1 MTEYELVWVDE
12 NAKYYDLEGALLNYG
27 PRSEKKFG
35 FGVKDAFTFGK
46 GTHVELYVAKK
57 ELKRVGAEGRAFFM
71 NPANLK
77 RVLDICKTARDEI
90 TAQAKIAAKTDLSQL
105 SSDEFRKESD
115 FYGSKIGTI
124 FTCYAATIPYAVAE
138 IERELTTFLLSKK
151 VDAAHALSVLTT
163 PETRFVFSE
172 ENPLFKPFNQTI
184 EKEDGTID
192 RSAVENPAFREEKA
206 DETERNR
213 LIAELKPPEDILHAA
228 EVLRTLAEERMK
240 MRFAWLL
247 GLYVNE
253 LFLAEL
259 KRRFGISKTDLRKY
273 VGAELDAL
281 MLSGQKLDAKRL
293 QEREKGLAKILVGSE
308 IDSIEG
314 SKAQEFLDETI
325 KPASQVRELVGV
337 VASRGRAVGKVILLS
352 YTNPG
357 EHGAKISKME
367 HGQILVT
374 QMTHPD
380 IVIACKKAGAIV
392 TDEGGMLSHAA
403 IVSRELGIPCVVGTK
418 AATAVLKDGD
428 VVEVNAFDG
437 TVKKL
442 R

>member
-1 MTEYELVWVDE
+1 MTEYERIWVDE

-35 FGVKDAFTFGK
+35 FGVKDAFIFGR
-46 GTHVELYVAKK
+46 GTHAELYVAKK
-57 ELKRVGAEGRAFFM
+57 ELERVGAEGQAFFM

-77 RVLDICKTARDEI
+77 RVLDVCRTAREEL
-90 TAQAKIAAKTDLSQL
+90 TERAKAVAKTNLSQL
-105 SSDEFRKESD
+105 GGNELWKEFD
-115 FYGSKIGTI
+115 FYGLKIGTI
-124 FTCYAATIPYAVAE
+124 FTCYAATTPYVVAK
-138 IERELTTFLLSKK
+138 IEDELAAFLRSKK

-172 ENPLFKPFNQTI
+172 ENPLFQPFNQTI
-184 EKEDGTID
+184 EKEDGVID
-192 RSAVENPAFREEKA
+192 RSAAEKLAFREEKA
-206 DETERNR
+206 DETDRKK
-213 LIAELKPPEDILHAA
+213 LIAELEPPEEILHAA

-253 LFLAEL
+253 LFIAEL
-259 KRRFGISKTDLRKY
+259 KRRFGIPKTDLRRY
-273 VGAELDAL
+273 TYSELQSL
-281 MLSGQKLDAKRL
+281 VLSGQRLSAEQL
-293 QEREKGLAKILVGSE
+293 QERERGLAKILVGNE

-337 VASRGRAVGKVILLS
+337 VASKGRAVGKVIILS

-357 EHGAKISKME
+357 EHGEKISKME
-367 HGQILVT
+367 RGQILVT

-403 IVSRELGIPCVVGTK
+403 IVSRELGVPCIVGTK
-418 AATAVLKDGD
+418 AATSVLKDGD
-428 VVEVNAFDG
+428 VVEVDAFNG